1 MKKKNV
7 GILIFDDVELLDF
20 AGPYEVFSRTR
31 TVKGT
36 KSRLDDE
43 TACFNTF
50 TFSVNNKNIIA
61 TGNVKIVP
69 NYHLGNLPKVN
80 ILLIPGGLGTRRLL
94 EDEKFITWLSDYCN
108 KVQVITSVCTGSL
121 LLAKAGILKNK
132 KCTTHWGALDL
143 LSSLDQSLKII
154 KNQKVVD
161 DTIITSAG
169 VSSGIDMAFYIVS
182 KICGEIVA
190 KDTAKYIEYK
200 WRK

>member
-61 TGNVKIVP
+61 TG
-69 NYHLGNLPKVN
+69 
-80 ILLIPGGLGTRRLL
+80 
-94 EDEKFITWLSDYCN
+94 
-108 KVQVITSVCTGSL
+108 
-121 LLAKAGILKNK
+121 
-132 KCTTHWGALDL
+132 
-143 LSSLDQSLKII
+143 
-154 KNQKVVD
+154 
-161 DTIITSAG
+161 
-169 VSSGIDMAFYIVS
+169 M
-182 KICGEIVA
+182 
-190 KDTAKYIEYK
+190 
-200 WRK
+200 